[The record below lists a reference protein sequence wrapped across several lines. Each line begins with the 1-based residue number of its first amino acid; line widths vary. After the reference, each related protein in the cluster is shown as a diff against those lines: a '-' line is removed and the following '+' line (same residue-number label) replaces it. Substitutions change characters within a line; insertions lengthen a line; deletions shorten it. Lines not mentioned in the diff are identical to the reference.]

1 MTRGTL
7 YDIPAGTVY
16 VHVLYML
23 VHLSVHLIKRG
34 RKGESVCV
42 CTILTILRNVTSDS
56 GRTGC
61 N

>member
-34 RKGESVCV
+34 REGESVCV
-42 CTILTILRNVTSDS
+42 YNPYNIEECYIRQWEDWV
-56 GRTGC
+56 
-61 N
+61 